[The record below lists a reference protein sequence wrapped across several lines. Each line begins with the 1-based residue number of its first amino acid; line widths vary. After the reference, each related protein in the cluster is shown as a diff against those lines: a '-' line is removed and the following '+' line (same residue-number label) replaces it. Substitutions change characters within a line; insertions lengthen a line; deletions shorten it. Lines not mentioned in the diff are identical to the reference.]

1 MTYKPFGAAAVFLL
15 ASLSAAQAQ
24 ENSQDLAKDLANPVA
39 ALISVPFQGNYNGGI
54 GPAEDGDQYYVNF
67 QPVVPITL
75 NEDWNLISRTI
86 VPIISQDDIFPGAG
100 SQFGLGNVT
109 QSLFFSPTKPVN
121 GFVWGVGPVAY
132 VPTNTDDLLGPD
144 QWGLG
149 PTAVALWQ
157 GNGWTLGMLANHI
170 WSVGPNNGNPDISST
185 FLQPFVSYTTKDAW
199 TFSLNTE
206 FDLQLGSRGMVGAG
220 QRGGLEARP
229 GRQAAGP
236 VLRRRPLLGGFAR
249 GRRPH
254 RLGRPGRLH
263 PVVPKELAR
272 S

>member
-1 MTYKPFGAAAVFLL
+1 MTYARAVAASVILFAC
-15 ASLSAAQAQ
+15 ASHAQAQ
-24 ENSQDLAKDLANPVA
+24 ESSQDLAKDLANPVA

-54 GPAEDGDQYYVNF
+54 GPAEDGEQYYVNF

-132 VPTNTDDLLGPD
+132 VPTNTNDLLGPD

-199 TFSLNTE
+199 TFTLNTE
-206 FDLQLGSRGMVGAG
+206 STYNWEAEEWSVPINAVVSKLVHLDKQPVQFFAGARYWLDSPEDVGPTGWGARAG
-220 QRGGLEARP
+220 FT
-229 GRQAAGP
+229 
-236 VLRRRPLLGGFAR
+236 LLF
-249 GRRPH
+249 
-254 RLGRPGRLH
+254 
-263 PVVPKELAR
+263 PKN
-272 S
+272 